1 MTQKVCFAD
10 CDSETGRGSGVDMDD
25 GLPALEAR
33 TCGVWPLPGDATCAG
48 LARRT
53 FRRVATELS
62 LDPEVT
68 DDGVAM
74 VSELAAN
81 TLHAQ
86 REQHQRPRISTP
98 EMWLYLRGA
107 GPRRE
112 LVCKVFDSFPGWV
125 SGKMPGSGLGPR
137 RAPATATSG
146 RGLEVVHELSMGQW
160 GHHLTRARL
169 AGWQVRGKA
178 VWFSVSAAAPP
189 VRPAWMPAAAA
200 MTAIEEGLTAR
211 GFAGKMVRADN
222 PDADIAVLSVLGGLT
237 VWCWGGTAWVH
248 APGLISDQWGY
259 CDLVEVAE
267 QTVEAHEWLA
277 TGDVPAQRAD
287 VARPCALPQPQV

>member
-1 MTQKVCFAD
+1 M
-10 CDSETGRGSGVDMDD
+10 
-25 GLPALEAR
+25 
-33 TCGVWPLPGDATCAG
+33 CGVWSLPGDATCAG
-48 LARRT
+48 FARRT

-86 REQHQRPRISTP
+86 REQHQRPQRGPRASTP

-112 LVCKVFDSFPGWV
+112 LVCKVFDAFPGWV
-125 SGKMPGSGLGPR
+125 SGKMPGNGRGPR

-146 RGLEVVHELSMGQW
+146 RGLEVVHELSTGRW

-189 VRPAWMPAAAA
+189 VRPAWMPAASAMAA
-200 MTAIEEGLTAR
+200 VEEGLMAR
-211 GFAGKMVRADN
+211 GFAGKMVRAGN
-222 PDADIAVLSVLGGLT
+222 SAADIAVLSVPGGLT
-237 VWCWGGTAWVH
+237 VWCCGGTAWVH

-267 QTVEAHEWLA
+267 QTVEAYESLA
-277 TGDVPAQRAD
+277 TGDVPAPRAG
-287 VARPCALPQPQV
+287 AAQPCALPQLWV